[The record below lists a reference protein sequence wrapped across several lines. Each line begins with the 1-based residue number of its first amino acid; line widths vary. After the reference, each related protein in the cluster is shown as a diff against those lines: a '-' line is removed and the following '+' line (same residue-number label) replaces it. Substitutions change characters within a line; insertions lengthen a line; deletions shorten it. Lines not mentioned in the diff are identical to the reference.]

1 MADYVLGTG
10 YPQYLQNQAY
20 VKDVTTAMR
29 SVARDTAGAIGA
41 STRSLLVG
49 IEQGAATTAAAQ
61 REATDRLVEAQM
73 EAAQLTAEGL
83 ERVTGAIDDLHS
95 CFRWGFSQMLAGI
108 GAMNDSLQ
116 SLIRVAKTPAQTAA
130 YEQFEIARDAFR
142 QQLFGECLE
151 ALGRA
156 INGDHT
162 SPGYKLEWR
171 FHELDG
177 IVRLGFAGCDVSLV
191 DPARSEQSFLLA
203 ARYAKTDYPK
213 EAARAFL
220 SAGWAAFIRENLPDA
235 LRHTEAAIQLDGR
248 LGEALFQAAKV
259 RMALGQPGLALPVLR
274 QAMELD
280 RGYAVKAAGDSV
292 FQRFS
297 PDLDAFLAALRSEKL
312 KGLQMRVEGPLSE
325 LLPLAS
331 KAPALARHSFLL
343 QMQSL
348 AAGGDEWGLMDLM
361 QFERERFGT
370 GLKEIQMLV
379 GQLVWSCEARD
390 KVVVVER
397 DVDEPYQEQETV
409 WEDIVIKPSGWFRK
423 AVTERVKKVVTVTN
437 HRTVRR
443 ALSEKRRVL
452 VNPFGE
458 VLSLPEGFE
467 APRWAVLPPGK
478 FMMGAGEG
486 DDENHFDEER
496 PQHQV
501 TLTRAILMQT
511 TPVTQSQ
518 WEAVM
523 GSIPS
528 YPEGADFPVTCV
540 NWFDAVAYCN
550 KLSQLFGIEEAYVL
564 SDVSG
569 KPGDAAVRFFIECK
583 FDGGGFKANVRWKGH
598 DCSGF
603 RLPTEAEWEHA
614 CRAGTVGPRY
624 GNLDDIAWHKGN
636 SVHQLRPVGKKLP
649 NALGLFDMLGNVE
662 EWCWD
667 WYGNYEEDSVTDPVG
682 PDSGSDRVARGNSFL
697 CHPDLM
703 TSARRDKY
711 CPDKGH
717 TLYGFRPVRSLA

>member
-1 MADYVLGTG
+1 MTAD
-10 YPQYLQNQAY
+10 
-20 VKDVTTAMR
+20 
-29 SVARDTAGAIGA
+29 
-41 STRSLLVG
+41 
-49 IEQGAATTAAAQ
+49 
-61 REATDRLVEAQM
+61 
-73 EAAQLTAEGL
+73 GL
-83 ERVTGAIDDLHS
+83 ERVAGTIDDLHS

-191 DPARSEQSFLLA
+191 DPVRSEQSFLLA

-220 SAGWAAFIRENLPDA
+220 SAGWAAFIQRKLPDA

-259 RMALGQPGLALPVLR
+259 RMALGQPGQALPVLR
-274 QAMELD
+274 QAIELD

-292 FQRFS
+292 FQQFS
-297 PDLDAFLAALRSEKL
+297 PDLDSFLAALRSEKL
-312 KGLQMRVEGPLSE
+312 KGLQGRVAEPLSE

-331 KAPALARHSFLL
+331 KAQAVARHPFLL

-348 AAGGDEWGLMDLM
+348 AAGGGKWGVMDLM
-361 QFERERFGT
+361 QFERERFDP

-379 GQLVWSCEARD
+379 EQLRWNYEARD
-390 KVVVVER
+390 EVVSVER
-397 DVDEPYQEQETV
+397 EVDEPYQEQETV
-409 WEDIVIKPSGWFRK
+409 WEDVVVKPGGWFRK
-423 AVTERVKKVVTVTN
+423 AVTDRVKKTVTVTR
-437 HRTVRR
+437 HHAVRR
-443 ALSEKRRVL
+443 AFSENSRVL
-452 VNPFGE
+452 VNGFGE
-458 VLSLPEGFE
+458 VLSLPECLD
-467 APRWAVLPPGK
+467 ALRWVVVPPGR
-478 FMMGAGEG
+478 FMMGAGE
-486 DDENHFDEER
+486 DDEDSRDDET
-496 PQHQV
+496 PQHLV

-511 TPVTQSQ
+511 TPVTYGQ
-518 WEAVM
+518 WEALM
-523 GSIPS
+523 GKHPWFKK
-528 YPEGADFPVTCV
+528 GADFPVDAV

-550 KLSQLFGIEEAYVL
+550 RLSQRFGIDEAYVL
-564 SDVSG
+564 SDASG
-569 KPGDAAVRFFIECK
+569 KPEDGDFEAS
-583 FDGGGFKANVRWKGH
+583 VRWKGLA
-598 DCSGF
+598 CPGF

-614 CRAGTVGPRY
+614 CRAGTSGPRY
-624 GNLDDIAWHKGN
+624 GNLNDIAWYELN
-636 SVHQLRPVGKKLP
+636 SGERTHPVGEKKP
-649 NALGLFDMLGNVE
+649 SALGLYDMIGNVW

-667 WYGNYEEDSVTDPVG
+667 WHGGYQQHSVTDPVG
-682 PDSGSDRVARGNSFL
+682 PDSGSERVL
-697 CHPDLM
+697 CGGDSLSRAS
-703 TSARRDKY
+703 SARAAARWSY
-711 CPDKGH
+711 PAKGNAAP
-717 TLYGFRPVRSLA
+717 GFRPTRSLA